1 MKTEKDTQVRT
12 CSRCGEGKPADAF
25 YFNKAKQAPD
35 SYCKECRKAVNTHYR
50 KHRWDVPDRPAVERI
65 TGEGAPDD
73 ADLRMRLLVR
83 SMERVR
89 EMARK
94 VRFKRSELEYYHCRC

>member
-1 MKTEKDTQVRT
+1 METDIQVRT
-12 CSRCGEGKPADAF
+12 CSRCGEEKPADAF

-50 KHRWDVPDRPAVERI
+50 KHRWDVPDRPAGRCTMAEGLPEDAGLRI
-65 TGEGAPDD
+65 
-73 ADLRMRLLVR
+73 RLLVR

-89 EMARK
+89 EMALK
-94 VRFKRSELEYYHCRC
+94 VRSRRKELECYHWNKA